1 MTNFRAYSG
10 KPPSRFVDGA
20 ALAAVVVL
28 ALCVRF
34 YGITTP
40 AIWYDEAFSIL
51 LARHEP
57 WQIWSITARDIHPPL
72 YYLAL
77 HYWMILFG
85 DGVLAVRSL
94 SVIADVGSVLLSIK
108 LMSLVATRRATWM
121 AALLLVLL
129 PISIRYSQEARMYTL
144 LGFWLMGATVALVC
158 WVKEPEKKRFPAIYV
173 LLMTA
178 AFYTHY
184 FAALGV
190 LVHGCYWLSR
200 LKAGPNVLS
209 ARLWILVCC
218 AILVLF
224 LPWLPHFIDHLSG
237 RPGLGWIPAITW
249 QAVVNVVW
257 QFTVMTIWEGQSSLT
272 RVLPWL
278 VVIAC
283 AALLVWKDTG
293 LHRFSVLLTGY
304 FFIPVLALA
313 FMSLIAPLFI
323 PRYLVFAAVGLPLLL
338 SAALDAVG
346 LRPTTLCLAI
356 MIMAAAE
363 VQGLLTV
370 YRQADGLN
378 GTELRTDFRLDGLAA
393 EVRQAARPGDQI
405 VLDNAIWYLP
415 FAYYNHT
422 GIQPKFYISSF
433 KANDLDALEQ
443 GGNALIS
450 EGSQWIYFNQLKV
463 LTQGGNR
470 VWWVGMSVDASPL
483 PEKDWEK
490 TVTFVDG
497 RMNASLFTL
506 KAAPA
511 QVETSSAGH

>member
-1 MTNFRAYSG
+1 MMSTRTYLDKRSG
-10 KPPSRFVDGA
+10 RFFDLS
-20 ALAAVVVL
+20 ALAAIVVL
-28 ALCVRF
+28 ALTVRF
-34 YGITTP
+34 HGITLP

-57 WQIWSITARDIHPPL
+57 SQIWSITARDIHPPF
-72 YYLAL
+72 YYLLL

-85 DGVLAVRSL
+85 DGALAVRSL
-94 SVIADVGSVLLSIK
+94 SVVADVGTVLLSIK
-108 LMSLVATRRATWM
+108 LMSLVATRRATWI
-121 AALLLVLL
+121 AALLLALL
-129 PISIRYSQEARMYTL
+129 PISVRYSQEARMYTL

-184 FAALGV
+184 LAALGV
-190 LVHGCYWLSR
+190 LVHGGYWLSR
-200 LKAGPNVLS
+200 LRAGPNVPSLH
-209 ARLWILVCC
+209 LLILVNG

-237 RPGLGWIPAITW
+237 RPGLSWIPAITW
-249 QAVVNVVW
+249 QAVVDVVW

-272 RVLPWL
+272 RVLPWV

-283 AALLVWKDTG
+283 AALLVRKDAG

-304 FFIPVLALA
+304 FLIPVLALA
-313 FMSLIAPLFI
+313 FMSLIAPLFV

-356 MIMAAAE
+356 TIMAAAE

-378 GTELRTDFRLDGLAA
+378 GTELRADFRLDELAA

-405 VLDNAIWYLP
+405 VLDSAIWYLP
-415 FAYYNHT
+415 FTYYNHT

-433 KANDLDALEQ
+433 KANDLDALER

-450 EGSQWIYFNQLKV
+450 EGSQWIYFNQMKL
-463 LTQGGNR
+463 LTRGGNR
-470 VWWVGMSVDASPL
+470 VWWVGKVGDAGPFL
-483 PEKDWEK
+483 EKYWEE
-490 TVTFVDG
+490 TLTFVDG
-497 RMNASLFTL
+497 QMKVSLFTL
-506 KAAPA
+506 KAAPVP
-511 QVETSSAGH
+511 VETGSGG